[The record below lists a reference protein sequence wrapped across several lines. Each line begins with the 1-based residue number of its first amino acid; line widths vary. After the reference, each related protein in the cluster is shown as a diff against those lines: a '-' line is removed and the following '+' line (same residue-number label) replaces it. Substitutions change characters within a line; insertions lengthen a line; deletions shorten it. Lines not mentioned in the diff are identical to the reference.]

1 MLFYSKSFYPFLLH
15 FTVANNIP
23 LISFVVQYLL
33 LLLIVFLLYDFRA
46 LFQKNDVADYEAT
59 AFSIFYNN
67 ALFLVIVVLLS
78 FYLLKG
84 FSTTAYPFEFII
96 KIIYE
101 NIGLS

>member
-1 MLFYSKSFYPFLLH
+1 LSVLTDNLLF
-15 FTVANNIP
+15 
-23 LISFVVQYLL
+23 
-33 LLLIVFLLYDFRA
+33 DFRA

-84 FSTTAYPFEFII
+84 FSTTAYPF
-96 KIIYE
+96 KILIFFNYCV
-101 NIGLS
+101 NLLRQLSVVETLDLYSQTVIHVDQQKW

>member
-1 MLFYSKSFYPFLLH
+1 MLNFF
-15 FTVANNIP
+15 NNI
-23 LISFVVQYLL
+23 I
-33 LLLIVFLLYDFRA
+33 LLYDFRA

-84 FSTTAYPFEFII
+84 FSTTAYPF
-96 KIIYE
+96 KIYLIFE
-101 NIGLS
+101 KLIVLCELKS

>member
-1 MLFYSKSFYPFLLH
+1 MLVNIYQFLL
-15 FTVANNIP
+15 F
-23 LISFVVQYLL
+23 
-33 LLLIVFLLYDFRA
+33 DFRA

-84 FSTTAYPFEFII
+84 LSTTTYPFKMLIF
-96 KIIYE
+96 Y
-101 NIGLS
+101 NC

>member
-1 MLFYSKSFYPFLLH
+1 MLNFC
-15 FTVANNIP
+15 NNI
-23 LISFVVQYLL
+23 I
-33 LLLIVFLLYDFRA
+33 LLYDFRA

-84 FSTTAYPFEFII
+84 FSTTAYPFKTYLIFE
-96 KIIYE
+96 KHK
-101 NIGLS
+101 LKL

>member
-1 MLFYSKSFYPFLLH
+1 MIFDAF
-15 FTVANNIP
+15 NNI
-23 LISFVVQYLL
+23 IILL
-33 LLLIVFLLYDFRA
+33 FDFRA

-84 FSTTAYPFEFII
+84 FSTTAYPFKLHIKSQII
-96 KIIYE
+96 FGELKH
-101 NIGLS
+101 